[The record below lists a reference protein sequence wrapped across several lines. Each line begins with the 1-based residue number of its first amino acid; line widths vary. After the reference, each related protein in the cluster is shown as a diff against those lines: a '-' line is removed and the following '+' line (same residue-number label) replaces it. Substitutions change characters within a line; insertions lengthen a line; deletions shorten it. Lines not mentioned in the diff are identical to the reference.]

1 MKKAFF
7 VDETNKPRPF
17 EDELSSFDRLNEFIH
32 YTLLAQGHRWGSR
45 AYDLITRY
53 GYSALVYVEDR
64 SGHVLEQK
72 YA

>member
-7 VDETNKPRPF
+7 VDETNKPSPF
-17 EDELSSFDRLNEFIH
+17 EDELSFDRLNEFIH
-32 YTLLAQGHRWGSR
+32 YTLLTQGHRWGFR
-45 AYDLITRY
+45 AYDLITMF

-64 SGHVLEQK
+64 SSHVLEQK